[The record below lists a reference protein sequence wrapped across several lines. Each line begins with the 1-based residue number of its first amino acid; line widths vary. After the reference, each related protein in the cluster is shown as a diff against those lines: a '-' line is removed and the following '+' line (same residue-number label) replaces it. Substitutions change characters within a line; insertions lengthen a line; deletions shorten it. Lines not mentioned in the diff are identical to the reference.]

1 MKKNYSLVFL
11 VLLTFFVIS
20 FLSNII
26 GPLIPEM
33 IEDFRLSLT
42 MAAFLPFSFF
52 IAYGLMSIPAG
63 IWLSRSGEKRVMV
76 QAFVVSFTGALL
88 FAIFPNF
95 IMATI
100 SLFLIGTGMAMLQ
113 VVINPLLRTAGGKE
127 NLAFYSIMGQL
138 FFGLASFL
146 SPLVYSYIVTNYHGQ
161 NGNFW
166 NRMLA
171 NIVPQNLS
179 WITLYWFFSMISMLM
194 VIVISLFRFPKVSLK
209 EDEKVGAYK
218 TYISLIKKPAVILFF
233 LGIFFYVGSEQ
244 GTANWMSKFLSMYH
258 GYDPQTTGAH
268 AVSSFWGLM
277 TAGTFLGLILVKIF
291 DGRTILVSFTV
302 AAISCLSLSL
312 FSGKEIALLC
322 FPLIGF
328 FAAVMWPI
336 ILSLG
341 LNSVKEHHGPLSGI
355 LITAIAGGAVVP
367 LIIGWLGDMLGLKFG
382 MFFLYISFG
391 YVLSIGLWAKPL
403 VKNKTFD
410 FINRKSK
417 TNNDVKT
424 NQELKL
430 LNECNEAKIIKSC

>member
-42 MAAFLPFSFF
+42 MAALLPFSFF
-52 IAYGLMSIPAG
+52 IAYGLMSVPAG
-63 IWLSRSGEKRVMV
+63 IWLCRSGEKKVMIR
-76 QAFVVSFTGALL
+76 AFVMSFIGALL
-88 FAIFPNF
+88 FAVFPIYF
-95 IMATI
+95 MTVI

-113 VVINPLLRTAGGKE
+113 VVINPLLRTAGGEE

-146 SPLVYSYIVTNYHGQ
+146 SPLVYSYIVTNYQGE

-171 NIVPQNLS
+171 DIVPQNLS
-179 WITLYWFFSMISMLM
+179 WIILYWLFSVISLVM
-194 VIVISLFRFPKVSLK
+194 VIIISLFRFPKVSLK
-209 EDEKVGAYK
+209 EDEKAGSYE
-218 TYISLIKKPAVILFF
+218 TYIGLIKKPTVILFF

-244 GTANWMSKFLSMYH
+244 GTANWISKFLSMYH
-258 GYDPQTTGAH
+258 GYDPQTTGAQT
-268 AVSSFWGLM
+268 VSLFWGLM
-277 TAGTFLGLILVKIF
+277 TAGTFLGLLFVKIF
-291 DGRTILVSFTV
+291 DGRKILVSFTI
-302 AAISCLSLSL
+302 AAITCLSLSL
-312 FSGKEIALLC
+312 FGSKKIALLC

-336 ILSLG
+336 ILSLA
-341 LNSVKEHHGPLSGI
+341 LNSVKEHHGSLSGI
-355 LITAIAGGAVVP
+355 LITAIAGGAIVP
-367 LIIGWLGDMLGLKFG
+367 LIIGWLGDLLELKYG

-391 YVLSIGLWAKPL
+391 YVLSIGIWARPL
-403 VKNKTFD
+403 VRNKTFA
-410 FINRKSK
+410 FIDKNSK
-417 TNNDVKT
+417 P
-424 NQELKL
+424 
-430 LNECNEAKIIKSC
+430 KISSTH

>member
-1 MKKNYSLVFL
+1 MNKNYSLVFL

-42 MAAFLPFSFF
+42 MAALLPFSFF
-52 IAYGLMSIPAG
+52 IAYGLMSIPSG
-63 IWLSRSGEKRVMV
+63 VWLSRSGEKRVMV
-76 QAFVVSFTGALL
+76 RAFLVSFLGALL
-88 FAIFPNF
+88 FAIFPNY

-146 SPLVYSYIVTNYHGQ
+146 SPLVYSYIVTNYQGE

-166 NRMLA
+166 NRIMA
-171 NIVPQNLS
+171 NVVPQNLS
-179 WITLYWFFSMISMLM
+179 WITLYWLFSVLSLIM

-209 EDEKVGAYK
+209 EDEKVGTYE
-218 TYISLIKKPAVILFF
+218 TYITLIKRPTVILFF

-244 GTANWMSKFLSMYH
+244 GTANWMSKFLSVYH

-277 TAGTFLGLILVKIF
+277 TAGTFLGLFLVKIF
-291 DGRTILVSFTV
+291 DGRKILFAFTV
-302 AAISCLSLSL
+302 AAITCLSLSL
-312 FSGKEIALLC
+312 FGSREIALIC

-336 ILSLG
+336 ILSLA
-341 LNSVKEHHGPLSGI
+341 LNSVKEHHGSLSGI
-355 LITAIAGGAVVP
+355 LITAIAGGAIVP
-367 LIIGWLGDMLGLKFG
+367 LIIGSLGDIFGLKFG
-382 MFFLYISFG
+382 MSFLYISFG
-391 YVLSIGLWAKPL
+391 YVLSIGIWAKPL
-403 VKNKTFD
+403 VQNKTFD
-410 FINRKSK
+410 FMVKKSK
-417 TNNDVKT
+417 PKVT
-424 NQELKL
+424 
-430 LNECNEAKIIKSC
+430 

>member
-42 MAAFLPFSFF
+42 MAALLPFSFF
-52 IAYGLMSIPAG
+52 IAYGLMSVPAG
-63 IWLSRSGEKRVMV
+63 IWLCRSGEKRVMIR
-76 QAFVVSFTGALL
+76 AFVMSFIGALL
-88 FAIFPNF
+88 FAVFPIYF
-95 IMATI
+95 MTVI

-113 VVINPLLRTAGGKE
+113 VVINPLLRTAGGEE

-146 SPLVYSYIVTNYHGQ
+146 SPLVYSYIVTNYQGE

-171 NIVPQNLS
+171 DIVPQNLS
-179 WITLYWFFSMISMLM
+179 WIILYWLFSVISLVM
-194 VIVISLFRFPKVSLK
+194 VIIILLFRFPKVSLK
-209 EDEKVGAYK
+209 EDEKAGRYE
-218 TYISLIKKPAVILFF
+218 TYIGLIKKPTVILFF

-244 GTANWMSKFLSMYH
+244 GTANWISKFLSMYH
-258 GYDPQTTGAH
+258 GYDPQTIGAQT
-268 AVSSFWGLM
+268 VSSFWGLM
-277 TAGTFLGLILVKIF
+277 TAGTFLGLLLVKIF
-291 DGRTILVSFTV
+291 DGRKILVSFTI
-302 AAISCLSLSL
+302 AAITCLSLSL
-312 FSGKEIALLC
+312 FGSKKIALLC

-336 ILSLG
+336 ILSLA
-341 LNSVKEHHGPLSGI
+341 LNSVKEHHGSLSGI
-355 LITAIAGGAVVP
+355 LITAIAGGAIVP
-367 LIIGWLGDMLGLKFG
+367 LIIGWLGDLLELKYG

-391 YVLSIGLWAKPL
+391 YVLSIGIWARPL
-403 VKNKTFD
+403 VRNKTFA
-410 FINRKSK
+410 FIDKNSKPKITSTILKRIMKSY
-417 TNNDVKT
+417 
-424 NQELKL
+424 
-430 LNECNEAKIIKSC
+430 